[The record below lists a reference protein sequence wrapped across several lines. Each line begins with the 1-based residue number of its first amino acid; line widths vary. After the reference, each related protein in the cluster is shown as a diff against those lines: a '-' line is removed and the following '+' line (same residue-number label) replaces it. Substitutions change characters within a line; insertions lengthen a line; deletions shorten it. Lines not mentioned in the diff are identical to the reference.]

1 MILTGRRELRALRI
15 AIFLQFR
22 MQIARCR
29 VHCNFGRTA
38 AEKGK
43 DRVLHTVLQFP
54 PVYVFFLLS
63 LSLSLFKGCT
73 LDIAGW
79 AKLRPVFVVF
89 LASRWSP
96 SRATC
101 ARSGSPIARKF
112 FSGFRW
118 LISFLVCSVTVGS
131 KFTRNVLKSSS
142 SKIFSHFIPFRCLTS
157 CSVHRQRFMIS
168 RIFFFFSCRSSLH
181 VGKSYC
187 QIDRE

>member
-63 LSLSLFKGCT
+63 LSLSLSLSLFLKAARWI
-73 LDIAGW
+73 L
-79 AKLRPVFVVF
+79 PVEQSCGPFSSFFLPRDDRLHALPARDPVRRLLVNFSVVF
-89 LASRWSP
+89 
-96 SRATC
+96 
-101 ARSGSPIARKF
+101 
-112 FSGFRW
+112 
-118 LISFLVCSVTVGS
+118 
-131 KFTRNVLKSSS
+131 
-142 SKIFSHFIPFRCLTS
+142 
-157 CSVHRQRFMIS
+157 
-168 RIFFFFSCRSSLH
+168 
-181 VGKSYC
+181 
-187 QIDRE
+187 DD